1 MDNKKEKLYEKM
13 FENVYLILT
22 IQIKNKT
29 ILQWKAIGIW
39 GCIFHSTKEA
49 NFL

>member
-1 MDNKKEKLYEKM
+1 MDNKKEKLYEKN
-13 FENVYLILT
+13 ENVYLILT

-29 ILQWKAIGIW
+29 ILQWKAIGIL
-39 GCIFHSTKEA
+39 GCIFHSSKEA

>member
-1 MDNKKEKLYEKM
+1 MKKV

-29 ILQWKAIGIW
+29 ILQWKAIGIL
-39 GCIFHSTKEA
+39 GCIFHSSKEA